1 MIFKRGKF
9 YWYKFMWKKLACPRV
24 HESEQRQ
31 DCSKHGVCS
40 ILRKHQVK
48 YRIINHLPYP
58 PIRLTW
64 SSIVPTSASTPIAR
78 NNLTSSSVST

>member
-9 YWYKFMWKKLACPRV
+9 YWYKFMWKKLACPGV

-40 ILRKHQVK
+40 MLCKHQVNIALL
-48 YRIINHLPYP
+48 IICSYP
-58 PIRLTW
+58 PIRLTC
-64 SSIVPTSASTPIAR
+64 SSIFPTSGSTPIAR
-78 NNLTSSSVST
+78 NNLTSSWVST